1 MKACALFALAMLTL
15 LPAAVPAST
24 PSDADQLALV
34 VGTLLSQAPQNFAPM
49 RTVQSD
55 SDTDFT
61 SYKVKP
67 FGTHCRA
74 CTLYDQYARG
84 AFKETWYVQDRWDL
98 PGKWDAPK
106 TEAYAIRALRG
117 TLAGFAIHRTIPKYG
132 KYGTLTWRGS
142 GNRWVYVDTFRGGYT
157 IRVGHDLVKP
167 LHLLRPPTRSQLEQ
181 LMFTEQHLLKL
192 GVPAASANFVDLRL
206 YGAYSNFMGEKEYLA
221 NVSFGPMFR
230 KCTITDVNDGLGY
243 KDFQPKW
250 VLECSTVAMAG
261 TEDGLK
267 NTVRGYIVAALP
279 DGFTESTDPND
290 LLLEDYRWVNQD
302 AMESIDVSSTENNGA
317 VSFSVAVFHYL
328 PKPPSD

>member
-1 MKACALFALAMLTL
+1 MKTRAVFALVMLFL

-24 PSDADQLALV
+24 PSDAEQLALV
-34 VGTLLSQAPQNFAPM
+34 VRALLSQAPQNFAAM
-49 RTVQSD
+49 RTLQSEA
-55 SDTDFT
+55 DTDFT
-61 SYKVKP
+61 SYGVKP
-67 FGTHCRA
+67 FGTHCHA

-84 AFKETWYVQDRWDL
+84 AYRENWYVEDRWDL

-106 TEAYAIRALRG
+106 TEAYAIRALRAAV
-117 TLAGFAIHRTIPKYG
+117 AGFALHRTVPKYS
-132 KYGTLTWRGS
+132 KYATLTWRGP
-142 GNRWVYVDTFRGGYT
+142 GDRWVYVDTFKGGYT

-167 LHLLRPPTRSQLEQ
+167 VHVLRPPTHPQLQQ

-192 GVPAASANFVDLRL
+192 GVPAASANFSDLRL
-206 YGAYSNFMGEKEYLA
+206 FAPHANIMGEKEYDA

-230 KCTITDVNDGLGY
+230 KCTITDVDNGFGY

-250 VLECSTVAMAG
+250 VLSCYTVAMAG
-261 TEDGLK
+261 TENGLK
-267 NTVRGYIVAALP
+267 NTVRAYLSGALP

-302 AMESIDVSSTENNGA
+302 AMESIDVSSSENHGA
-317 VSFSVAVFHYL
+317 VSFTFSVYHYL